1 MQCRVGL
8 VRTQHNVRVQMS
20 RVMIPLIQCKIPLC
34 VKDGGFVEVGI
45 EACPNER
52 VEALK
57 KVGQVSWGRFGLVRL
72 HAFQAGRQTRRGW
85 RIGRSAGGRCDPQVA
100 SKVCVR
106 LNQLV
111 SLLHHVIYAFYLIY
125 LDYSNVHV
133 HHAPALAL

>member
-8 VRTQHNVRVQMS
+8 VGTQHNVRVQMS

-72 HAFQAGRQTRRGW
+72 HAFQAGRQTRRGGEMVGVPVVDVI
-85 RIGRSAGGRCDPQVA
+85 RKSRARCA
-100 SKVCVR
+100 C
-106 LNQLV
+106 
-111 SLLHHVIYAFYLIY
+111 A
-125 LDYSNVHV
+125 
-133 HHAPALAL
+133 